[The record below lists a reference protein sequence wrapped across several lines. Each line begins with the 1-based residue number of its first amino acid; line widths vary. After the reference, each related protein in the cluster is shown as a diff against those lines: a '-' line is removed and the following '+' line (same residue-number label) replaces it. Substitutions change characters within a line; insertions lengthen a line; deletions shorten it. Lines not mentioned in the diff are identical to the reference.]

1 MFLIWIHNLEHQV
14 ERFSVG
20 GNFVVNINNEKNNRF
35 IYEKDDIEI
44 KNSQCD
50 FCKYNN
56 SNEKDVCIK
65 YPNGKPEEIKQT
77 KKRCEYLDIKK

>member
-1 MFLIWIHNLEHQV
+1 MEHQV

-44 KNSQCD
+44 KSSQCD

-77 KKRCEYLDIKK
+77 KKKM